1 MLSMHI
7 LGGREEERIKEK
19 DFSLHLSGGEDGFFF
34 CFVLIQLLMHCEVFS
49 LPQIQLLL
57 SY

>member
-1 MLSMHI
+1 